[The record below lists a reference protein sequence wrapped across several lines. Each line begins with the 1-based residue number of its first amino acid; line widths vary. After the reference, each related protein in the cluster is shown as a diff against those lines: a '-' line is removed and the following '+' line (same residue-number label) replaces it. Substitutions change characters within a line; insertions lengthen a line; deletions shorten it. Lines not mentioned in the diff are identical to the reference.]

1 MTRWKSFG
9 ASVIGPAHVA
19 ASKPNQDAW
28 ASFHCVWGDCIAA
41 SDGLGSKPFSNIGSH
56 AACRA
61 VGKVFHA
68 CRQQA
73 KVDDGFFSHEITTNW
88 LTRIAP
94 LRASDCA
101 ATCLFAIQQGDGMFR
116 MAMLGDG
123 LIATLK
129 TNGSVVSL
137 TEDKSQGFSNV
148 TKALSSEKSTQDWQH
163 LTLQETE
170 CDAILLCTD
179 GVSDDLED
187 LDGFVKGFVQGHRNL
202 AAISANRHSRAMLEH
217 WPTPKHSDDKT
228 IVCLCREESP
238 HA

>member
-19 ASKPNQDAW
+19 ARKPNQDAW
-28 ASFHCVWGDCIAA
+28 ASYHCVWGDCIAV

-61 VGKVFHA
+61 VGQVFYA
-68 CRQQA
+68 CQKQA
-73 KVDDGFFSHEITTNW
+73 EVDDEFLSNEITTNW
-88 LTRIAP
+88 LSRIAP
-94 LRASDCA
+94 LSARDCA
-101 ATCLFAIQQGDGMFR
+101 ATCLFAIRTGDGKFR

-123 LIATLK
+123 LVATLK
-129 TNGSVVSL
+129 IDGSVVSL
-137 TEDKSQGFSNV
+137 TEDKSQAFSNV
-148 TKALSSEKSTQDWQH
+148 TAALSPESSTKDWRH

-179 GVSDDLED
+179 GISDDLED

-202 AAISANRHSRAMLEH
+202 AALSANRHIRAMLEH

-238 HA
+238 DA